1 MSQKVLQISADEA
14 KYIDPKQIMSLTMID
29 GSTIYVKGEQG
40 EEGFVEEN
48 QENVE
53 EACNQQVQPQE
64 EQKPLRGVGT
74 KIALGVAAT
83 AAAALGTAALASA
96 ATRPRPMV
104 GGPMMGPGIGMRP
117 VMAPPMRP
125 VMGPPMR
132 GPVMAPPMRGPGMM
146 GRPMM
151 VGGQVFR
158 ARKEQAPEEEQAYE
172 ETAEVCPYCNKLKK

>member
-14 KYIDPKQIMSLTMID
+14 KYIDPNQIMSLTMVD

-53 EACNQQVQPQE
+53 QECNQQVQPQE

-74 KIALGVAAT
+74 KVALGVAAT
-83 AAAALGTAALASA
+83 AAAALGAAAIGSA
-96 ATRPRPMV
+96 VAHSRPMV
-104 GGPMMGPGIGMRP
+104 GAPMMRPGIGMRP
-117 VMAPPMRP
+117 VMA
-125 VMGPPMR
+125 PPMR

-146 GRPMM
+146 GRPVM
-151 VGGQVFR
+151 VGGPVFR
-158 ARKEQAPEEEQAYE
+158 ARKQETPEEEQVYE
-172 ETAEVCPYCNKLKK
+172 ETPEVCPYCNKLKK